1 MISVFKNSWALLL
14 GMLLLMTGNGIQA
27 ALIGYRGPEFG
38 FSQFE
43 ISMIISAYFAGFLFS
58 SRITPVL
65 IRRVGHVRVYAA
77 LASLVSAALI
87 LFPALPYWPI
97 WILGRFI
104 IGFGFCG
111 VYVVSES
118 WLNDASDNQTRGQ
131 ALSAYMLVQSS
142 GLILAQWFLVTPDA
156 SGFILFIIPSVLVSV
171 SFAPVLLS
179 VSPTPAF
186 EATKPMTLRHLF
198 QVSPLTFVGLFL
210 LGGVY
215 AGQFGGISVFGQLAG
230 LTISQ
235 LAMVNGAIYVGAM
248 VAQYPLGWLSD
259 RMDRRALIIAISG
272 AAGAACITGVYYW
285 ENFTLLVLC
294 AGVIGAMSNPL
305 YSLFIAHAN
314 DYLDKEDMAS
324 ASAGML
330 FVNGSGAVMGPLL
343 LGWSMDAFGAGGYFV
358 FLAAVLLGIAVY
370 GLYRS
375 TQRATVAVEESGAYA
390 PIMPTSTPVAMEY
403 AQEYAI
409 EMAEEAEEIAEA
421 EAEADSERQARW
433 SNNG

>member
-1 MISVFKNSWALLL
+1 MIGVFKNSWALFL
-14 GMLLLMTGNGIQA
+14 GMLLLMTGNGIQS
-27 ALIGYRGPEFG
+27 ALIGYRGPDLG

-43 ISMIISAYFAGFLFS
+43 ISVIISAYFLGFLFS

-87 LFPALPYWPI
+87 LFPALPFWPV

-118 WLNDASDNQTRGQ
+118 WLNDAADNETRGQ

-142 GLILAQWFLVTPDA
+142 GLILAQWFLVTPDN

-186 EATKPMTLRHLF
+186 ETAKPMTLRELF
-198 QVSPLTFVGLFL
+198 TVSPLTFVGLFL

-215 AGQFGGISVFGQLAG
+215 ACQFGGIAVFGQLAG
-230 LTISQ
+230 LTLSE
-235 LAMVNGAIYVGAM
+235 LALANGAIYLGAL
-248 VAQYPLGWLSD
+248 VAQYPIGWLSD
-259 RMDRRALIIAISG
+259 RMDRRFLIISSSG
-272 AAGAACITGVYYW
+272 LAGAACVTGVYTW
-285 ENFTLLVLC
+285 DSFTMLVLC
-294 AGVIGAMSNPL
+294 SGMIGAMANPL

-314 DYLDKEDMAS
+314 DYLDKDDMAS

-330 FVNGSGAVMGPLL
+330 FVNGAGAVTGPLL

-358 FLAAVLLGIAVY
+358 FLAAVLLGIAAY

-375 TQRATVAVEESGAYA
+375 TQRATVSVEESGAYA

-409 EMAEEAEEIAEA
+409 ELAEEAETDSDDQNQNEA
-421 EAEADSERQARW
+421 APAT
-433 SNNG
+433 

>member
-1 MISVFKNSWALLL
+1 MISVFKNSWALFL
-14 GMLLLMTGNGIQA
+14 GMLLLMTGNGIQS
-27 ALIGYRGPEFG
+27 ALIGYRGPDLG

-43 ISMIISAYFAGFLFS
+43 ISVIISAYFLGFLFS
-58 SRITPVL
+58 SRITPIL

-87 LFPALPYWPI
+87 LFPALPYWPL
-97 WILGRFI
+97 WVLGRFI

-118 WLNDASDNQTRGQ
+118 WLNDASDNETRGQ

-142 GLILAQWFLVTPDA
+142 GLILAQWFLVTPDT

-171 SFAPVLLS
+171 SFAPILLS

-186 EATKPMTLRHLF
+186 ETAKPMTLRQLF
-198 QVSPLTFVGLFL
+198 HVSPLTFVGLFL

-215 AGQFGGISVFGQLAG
+215 ACQFGGIAVFGQLAG
-230 LTISQ
+230 LSISE
-235 LAMVNGAIYVGAM
+235 LALVNGAIYVGAL

-259 RMDRRALIIAISG
+259 RMDRRVLIIVSSG
-272 AAGAACITGVYYW
+272 LAGAACVVGINFW
-285 ENFTLLVLC
+285 ESFVMMVLC
-294 AGVIGAMSNPL
+294 SGLIGAMANPL

-314 DYLDKEDMAS
+314 DYLDKDDMAS

-330 FVNGSGAVMGPLL
+330 FVNGSGAVTGPLL
-343 LGWSMDAFGAGGYFV
+343 LGAAMDTFGAGGYFV
-358 FLAAVLLGIAVY
+358 FLAVVLFGISFY

-390 PIMPTSTPVAMEY
+390 PILPASTPVALEY

-409 EMAEEAEEIAEA
+409 EMAEEAEENAIG
-421 EAEADSERQARW
+421 DVERGAA
-433 SNNG
+433 